1 MTIDPDDG
9 ARERL
14 PEPVDFEATRV
25 TRGRRRPALVT
36 AGWVVLLGCVVAL
49 GLSGRSGATRPA
61 DTAGQAASDGDVG
74 AADRGTG
81 ALTYGGPRR
90 TSVELSKRFDPAF
103 PGLVVVEAGETAS
116 LAIRATRHPSKVAI
130 HGDVLAQEAT
140 AVVFTL
146 QALDGQ
152 VAKSIALN
160 VSALLADG
168 RNHRPSWPMDVEL
181 AIPTAMA
188 ASACIV
194 EADVYGP
201 EGSRIDRIRLRLAPE
216 M

>member
-1 MTIDPDDG
+1 VTPDQSGDR
-9 ARERL
+9 A
-14 PEPVDFEATRV
+14 PEQANFAATRV
-25 TRGRRRPALVT
+25 TRIRRRPSLLT
-36 AGWVVLLGCVVAL
+36 AGWVVLLGGIVAL
-49 GLSGRSGATRPA
+49 GLTGRMEESGGTRPA
-61 DTAGQAASDGDVG
+61 AEAA
-74 AADRGTG
+74 AAANADEDARASGG
-81 ALTYGGPRR
+81 PSYGGPRR
-90 TSVELSKRFDPAF
+90 PGVELSKRFDPAF

-116 LAIRATRHPSKVAI
+116 LAIRATRNPSTVAI

-140 AVVFTL
+140 AVVFML

-152 VAKSIALN
+152 VARSVALN

-188 ASACIV
+188 ASAFIV
-194 EADVYGP
+194 EADVYGSS
-201 EGSRIDRIRLRLAPE
+201 GRRIDRIRLRLAPE